1 MQCGFLHRRSS
12 IGPGP
17 RPCTTKPA
25 INPILSSRSRIATP
39 PPVFLSPSPRPIII
53 SRAATEDEIAAAS
66 PALIGEDAAKF
77 EVEKQKASSWALFFG
92 LLTGVLGLL
101 YLVRLAWGSMM
112 TKTRAMDVDC
122 YAAAG
127 LDSARHGV
135 GGRLFAIG
143 GVPLGREPRGNG
155 PSDPLCFCGLPF
167 WHGGSET
174 AG

>member
-101 YLVRLAWGSMM
+101 YLVRPAWGSMM
-112 TKTRAMDVDC
+112 TKTRAMDVDLLRC
-122 YAAAG
+122 CRFG
-127 LDSARHGV
+127 FSQARGW
-135 GGRLFAIG
+135 RTTTC
-143 GVPLGREPRGNG
+143 NWWS
-155 PSDPLCFCGLPF
+155 PSRPGAQRQRSF
-167 WHGGSET
+167 
-174 AG
+174 